1 MPRIA
6 LDREDLGKLLKY
18 ALAHCECKCP
28 EERDPETCIILA
40 ELAKF
45 YGLKIPCLDDF
56 GGFSE
61 KTFADVIK
69 DIEARRGKKIEEF
82 MSEIKIAGIRC
93 LQDQIDKMDAEFAID
108 VLKTYSKRRGK
119 ETIKMIGETKESE

>member
-1 MPRIA
+1 MPRVA

-40 ELAKF
+40 ELAKL
-45 YGLKIPCLDDF
+45 YGLRIPCLDDF

-61 KTFADVIK
+61 KTFTEVIK
-69 DIEARRGKKIEEF
+69 DIEMRRGKKIEEF
-82 MSEIKIAGIRC
+82 MLEIKTSGIKC
-93 LQDQIDKMDAEFAID
+93 LQDQIDKMDAEFAMD
-108 VLKTYSKRRGK
+108 VLKTYGKRQGRKTIRVIDEK
-119 ETIKMIGETKESE
+119 ERQ

>member
-1 MPRIA
+1 MPRVA

-40 ELAKF
+40 ELAKL
-45 YGLKIPCLDDF
+45 YGLRIPCLDDF

-61 KTFADVIK
+61 KTFTEVIK
-69 DIEARRGKKIEEF
+69 DIEMRRGKKIEEF
-82 MSEIKIAGIRC
+82 MLEIKTSGTKC
-93 LQDQIDKMDAEFAID
+93 LQDQIDKMDAEFAMD
-108 VLKTYSKRRGK
+108 VLKTYGKRRGRKTIRVIDEK
-119 ETIKMIGETKESE
+119 EKQ